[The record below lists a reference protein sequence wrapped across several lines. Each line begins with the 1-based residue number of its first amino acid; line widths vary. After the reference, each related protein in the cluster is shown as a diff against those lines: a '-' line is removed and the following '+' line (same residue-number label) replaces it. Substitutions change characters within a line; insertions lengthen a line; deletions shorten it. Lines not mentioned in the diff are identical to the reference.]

1 MSIKKGFLEVFCKVF
16 PWLKD
21 INEEDFPILSTLF
34 SEKRFNV
41 LQFLKIIEDEIGLG
55 FYEGGE
61 IPVDKSMI
69 PLIPREIASSYGIIP
84 LRKDKDKVVVG
95 VPFNTSSK
103 ILRAIEELID
113 SRIKP
118 VYLPIKP
125 IKEAIA
131 KNYGEVET
139 MDKVLTVLDER
150 RGVIPVKIDSLTA
163 SSSAE
168 DWLRSLIAEAVKK
181 RSRRIDFIKSEE
193 GIEVWINGEKGI
205 ERIASIP
212 DSTYDLI
219 LKKVAFYFNIQFRDF
234 SSPLSRRTKVLMK
247 NKYLYLNMVNFP
259 SVNSS
264 ILSLEIWDP
273 SLISNEFAEAIKPV
287 KDSFQVIEKLIKE
300 RKGVIFFLSGESS
313 LEKSFIYEFLFFLRK
328 EYKLKKIVSLEK
340 EILSFVP
347 FLHQFYYEPNLF
359 LKTLNKAM
367 EAQPEVLFLEIDD
380 KKDLKSV
387 LMYGSR
393 TFLLVK
399 PPFERLDEL
408 QIFLRE
414 SKLIPAIKA
423 GVINGILISRVF
435 KKICPNCNEEIE
447 VPDELKDIGLEG
459 EIKINRGCYIC
470 SGEFSP
476 FTFIL
481 DFIPASKE
489 SPEHILLVKSKIA
502 DFALEK
508 VKRGTVE
515 MESFIDFIL
524 KTQDF

>member
-1 MSIKKGFLEVFCKVF
+1 VSIKKGFLEVFYKVF

-61 IPVDKSMI
+61 ISVDKSMI

-139 MDKVLTVLDER
+139 MDKILTVLDER

-181 RSRRIDFIKSEE
+181 RARRIDFIKSEE

-219 LKKVAFYFNIQFRDF
+219 LKKVAFYFNIHFRDF
-234 SSPLSRRTKVLMK
+234 SSPFSRRTKVLMK
-247 NKYLYLNMVNFP
+247 NKYLYLNIVNFP

-273 SLISNEFAEAIKPV
+273 SLISSEFAEAIKSV
-287 KDSFQVIEKLIKE
+287 KDSLQVIEKLIKE

-459 EIKINRGCYIC
+459 ELKINRGCYIC
-470 SGEFSP
+470 TGEFSP

-481 DFIPASKE
+481 DFIPASKD

-508 VKRGTVE
+508 VKKGTVE

>member
-1 MSIKKGFLEVFCKVF
+1 VSIKKGFLEVFYKVF

-61 IPVDKSMI
+61 ISVDKSMI

-139 MDKVLTVLDER
+139 MDKILTVLDER

-181 RSRRIDFIKSEE
+181 RARRIDFIKSEE

-247 NKYLYLNMVNFP
+247 NKYLYLNIVNFP

-273 SLISNEFAEAIKPV
+273 SLISSEFAEAIKSV
-287 KDSFQVIEKLIKE
+287 KDSLQVIEKLIKE

-367 EAQPEVLFLEIDD
+367 EVQPEVLFLEIDD

-459 EIKINRGCYIC
+459 ELKINRGCYIC
-470 SGEFSP
+470 TGEFSP

-481 DFIPASKE
+481 DFIPANKD

-508 VKRGTVE
+508 VKKGTVE

>member
-1 MSIKKGFLEVFCKVF
+1 MSTKKGFLEVFYRVF

-21 INEEDFPILSTLF
+21 LNEEDFPILSTLF
-34 SEKRFNV
+34 GEKRFNV
-41 LQFLKIIEDEIGLG
+41 SQFLKIVEDEIGLG

-61 IPVDKSMI
+61 IPVDKSLI
-69 PLIPREIASSYGIIP
+69 HLIPKEIASSYGIIP

-113 SRIKP
+113 SKIKP

-139 MDKVLTVLDER
+139 MDKILTVLDER
-150 RGVIPVKIDSLTA
+150 RGVVPIKIDSLTA
-163 SSSAE
+163 SSSPE
-168 DWLRSLIAEAVKK
+168 DWLRSLIAEGVKK
-181 RSRRIDFIKSEE
+181 RSRRIDFIKHEE
-193 GIEVWINGEKGI
+193 GVEAWINGEKGA
-205 ERIASIP
+205 ERIASI
-212 DSTYDLI
+212 SESIYDLI
-219 LKKVAFYFNIQFRDF
+219 LKKIAFYFNIHFREF
-234 SSPLSRRTKVLMK
+234 SSPLSRRTKVLMRSK
-247 NKYLYLNMVNFP
+247 FFYLNIINFP
-259 SVNSS
+259 CVNSS

-287 KDSFQVIEKLIKE
+287 KTLLQVIENLIKE

-313 LEKSFIYEFLFFLRK
+313 LEKSFLYELLFFLRK

-340 EILSFVP
+340 EILSFIP
-347 FLHQFYYEPNLF
+347 FLNQFSYEPNFL
-359 LKTLNKAM
+359 LKTLNKAI
-367 EAQPEVLFLEIDD
+367 ETQPEVIFLEIDD

-387 LMYGSR
+387 LVYGSR

-408 QIFLRE
+408 QVFLRE

-435 KKICPNCNEEIE
+435 KKICPNCSEKIK
-447 VPDELKDIGLEG
+447 VPEELKDIGLQG
-459 EIKINRGCYIC
+459 DLKVNKGCYIC

-502 DFALEK
+502 DFALKE
-508 VKRGTVE
+508 VNRGNVE